1 MAVVILLSW
10 AAYMKRYLITGGTG
24 LIGTALCK
32 QLIAEG
38 HQLIVLSRTPSTVNQ
53 KCGKGVRAIA
63 SLTEIDVDTVIDAV
77 INLAGEPIASGRWT
91 KKRKAMI
98 ESSRI
103 DFTKNL
109 VDWLVLRKQKPECLI
124 SGSAVG
130 WYGDGGDQKLTEQS
144 GYHDEYTHQL
154 CDAWEKQALRAGQV
168 GIRVCIIRTGLVL
181 SVSGGVLKKMI
192 MPFKLGLGG
201 RLGMGKQYMPWIH
214 ITDMINALNFLIE
227 NEQLQGLFNA
237 CSPNPVTNTEFT
249 ILLSKL
255 LKRPAILPA
264 PAWALKL
271 LLGEMSRLLLTGQK
285 VVPQHLVESGFTFS
299 FPELEHA
306 MTTLL
311 TNNK

>member
-1 MAVVILLSW
+1 
-10 AAYMKRYLITGGTG
+10 MKRYLITGGTG
-24 LIGTALCK
+24 LIGAALCK
-32 QLIAEG
+32 QLVAEG
-38 HQLIVLSRTPSTVNQ
+38 HQLIVLSRNPSTVKQ
-53 KCGKGVRAIA
+53 KCGEGVIAIA
-63 SLTEIDVDTVIDAV
+63 SLTEINVDTVIDAV

-103 DFTKNL
+103 GFTKKL
-109 VDWLVLRKQKPECLI
+109 VDWLVHRKQKPECLI

-130 WYGDGGDQKLTEQS
+130 WYGDGGNKKLTEQA

-181 SVSGGVLKKMI
+181 AASGGVLNKML

-201 RLGMGKQYMPWIH
+201 RLGTGKQYMPWIH

-227 NEQLQGLFNA
+227 NEQFKGLFNA
-237 CSPNPVTNTEFT
+237 CSPKPVTNSEFT
-249 ILLSKL
+249 TLFSKL

-264 PAWALKL
+264 PAWVLEL

-285 VVPQHLVESGFTFS
+285 AVPQRLVESGFNFC
-299 FPELEHA
+299 FPELENA
-306 MTTLL
+306 ITNLL